1 MSRGK
6 YSSFLSII
14 PFTTNI
20 QKIAGSAL
28 FFSHLLV
35 MSVFMFTYPS
45 HEKHYSTAVRCMDA
59 FRPSLD
65 ALFFVSMLSHCECYA
80 HFSSC
85 SWIVIA
91 QYNFN
96 HMREW
101 IFNGYHWSVNNFYSK
116 KQIFRNQIDDI
127 VEHRCQRN
135 ALVWAHASC
144 VWNVIDICIEKSMDL
159 VVLEW
164 EDINW
169 YIQHLSR
176 KSMIAG
182 DIYVTVTATNR
193 KLIQFIIPPG
203 GDLCQSLF
211 LAIQRNR

>member
-1 MSRGK
+1 
-6 YSSFLSII
+6 
-14 PFTTNI
+14 
-20 QKIAGSAL
+20 
-28 FFSHLLV
+28 
-35 MSVFMFTYPS
+35 
-45 HEKHYSTAVRCMDA
+45 
-59 FRPSLD
+59 
-65 ALFFVSMLSHCECYA
+65 
-80 HFSSC
+80 
-85 SWIVIA
+85 
-91 QYNFN
+91 
-96 HMREW
+96 
-101 IFNGYHWSVNNFYSK
+101 
-116 KQIFRNQIDDI
+116 
-127 VEHRCQRN
+127 
-135 ALVWAHASC
+135 
-144 VWNVIDICIEKSMDL
+144 MDL